1 MNITLNR
8 GTEYQKKSHLRGKET
23 KRSMKKNTS
32 VSVILKIRTTKNKL
46 FLFFVVLFAVF
57 CIFPLFLIIFYLMK
71 QGISAINWDFLF
83 HLPKPVGEKGGGISN
98 ALIGTVMLIITASI
112 ISIPLGIAAGIY
124 LSEFRKKKLSYYVR
138 LSVDVLQGIPSI
150 VIGIIAYLWIV
161 KVVGT
166 FSALSGGVALG
177 IMMLPLVVKST
188 EETLKLIPYSLKEAS
203 LSLGVPYSKTILK
216 VILPSGLSG
225 ILTGILISIARIAGE
240 TAPLLFT
247 AFGSPFMN
255 LNIFKPINSLPLL
268 IYNYASSP
276 YPEWHKLAWG
286 ASFILIVFVFLLNL
300 VTKGVTKRW
309 KVQF

>member
-1 MNITLNR
+1 M
-8 GTEYQKKSHLRGKET
+8 KE
-23 KRSMKKNTS
+23 NNS
-32 VSVILKIRTTKNKL
+32 VSNILKVRTTKNKL
-46 FLFFVVLFAVF
+46 FLFFVVFFAIL
-57 CIFPLFLIIFYLMK
+57 CIIPLFLIVFYIMK
-71 QGISAINWDFLF
+71 QGISAINLGVLF

-98 ALIGTVMLIITASI
+98 ALIGTIILIIIASI
-112 ISIPLGIAAGIY
+112 ISIPIGITGGVY

-138 LSVDVLQGIPSI
+138 LSADVLQGIPSI
-150 VIGIIAYLWIV
+150 VIGIIAYFWVV
-161 KVVGT
+161 KTMGT

-203 LSLGVPYSKTILK
+203 LALGVSYSRTILK
-216 VILPSGLSG
+216 VILPAGLSG
-225 ILTGILISIARIAGE
+225 ILTGFLIGIARIAGE

-247 AFGSPFMN
+247 AFGSPFMS
-255 LNIFKPINSLPLL
+255 LNIFKPVNSLPLL

-286 ASFILIVFVFLLNL
+286 ASFILIIFVLLINL
-300 VTKGVTKRW
+300 IAKWVVKKW